1 MSKKKWEKSQLWKK
15 IISGTI
21 SLSLFISLFPLENA
35 NAYEAV
41 PRGDLRAMK
50 ELVDNYQ
57 KELEGTQGIVN
68 PIKEGV
74 DISSEEYQAII
85 VEFKSLPKVTAKALN
100 DGVAKF
106 AVDNDVENDHKKFNE
121 FLLGNEKQKSAENYS
136 VDHSYYDTFNGVS
149 MKVKGTDIPL
159 LLESGVVKSIWKD
172 EEVRVEP
179 TVQQTKSSDGQSSRM
194 VTSTPLIGVDKLRE
208 EGITGKGIKVGVLDT
223 GLDYKHPDLKDN
235 YREGGYDFVDN
246 DEDPMETT
254 YDDWKNSNAP
264 EKDDNGNSYYT
275 YHGTHVSGTIGAN
288 GKNSESEFAVTGIA
302 PEAEIYGYRVLGPY
316 GVGSSSD
323 IIAAIEK
330 SVKDGMDVINLS
342 LGITTPS
349 PLYPSSIAC
358 NNAAIAGVVPVVA
371 NGNSGPGP
379 STLGSPGTSPL
390 SISVGAST
398 TNISID
404 KFKLQTSNGTN
415 INGKLLARPY
425 DNIDYLS
432 ENEYEIVYGGY
443 GLPNEL
449 NGLDVEGKILFLDR
463 GYLSFADKFN
473 AAKGAKAAALIIAN
487 NVPGEMDFY
496 FGESVGMTPG
506 VSISMEDG
514 QILKDE
520 LGVSDQQIKLEADE
534 ENKENSPQGAE
545 DKENIPQEEENKENV
560 PQGEESKESV
570 PQGEAV
576 ENTDSEPFKIKLD
589 FDGKTTTEADKLA
602 DFSSRG
608 PASDE
613 TIKPDITAPGV
624 GIFSTY
630 PEYINSP
637 EEGIDYSAAYARIDG
652 TSMAS
657 PHIAGIAA
665 LMLQN
670 NRDLTPEQVK
680 VAMMNNA
687 EKLAED
693 YGVNEI
699 GAGRVNA
706 YDAVHSDIAI
716 KVLDKCQSLDE
727 YDNKVELDYITG
739 SMSFDRIS
747 QSEENSR
754 KEMDLQIVNSG
765 NEEKTFEILVE
776 FLGEN
781 VEAQNAEYNGVT
793 LELPDS
799 ITVSKE
805 STADFKG
812 AINIPA
818 SAALGRYEGF
828 VILKNINDPD
838 EDYRIPFAVKYLTPG
853 VESVEFSRP
862 AISND
867 LELMHM
873 AKVQGITASVTIS
886 SPIDTVEVYIRDY
899 KTKEVIGFFGEDD
912 LSYLPPGYSDRIV
925 LLDGRASYF
934 PVDKDGNIDYVRSC
948 LRDGQYTIELIANDA
963 ESGAQYKF
971 YHDVLVDNEDVNME
985 MEIEPGVYEISEDML
1000 TTEEYL
1006 GTEYEAFW
1014 LKGNVSDNSIPI
1026 LNEMGYEVDA
1036 TSIQAVGF
1044 VNGMPLLGLPVAS
1057 NGDFKVGIEMGDVEN
1072 GIFEFSP
1079 MATDIATSQN
1089 LYMSPRYFLIKKGNP
1104 YYGVNLDKKEMI
1116 EGENITATININ
1128 NVTGSTFETTMEY
1141 LDGFEIEDVRVNK
1154 QLQKILD
1161 DNQYKVNISK
1171 QITGFGMMNLGL
1183 KVEVV
1188 DKDGNPV
1195 DISGNIS
1202 LLDVEL
1208 KLVSDAESDFSKEY
1222 IQCSGMDVKD
1232 KDGEFVDISYSG
1244 YYEGVFIKMQTST
1257 MKTFQLAQGCNE
1269 ISSITSGNRDLDQYL
1284 WIEDS
1289 NGSKYDVFYDAN
1301 YDEYRAFNLPKS
1313 TEELRL
1319 VSAMPGHFKKTA
1331 KFIPSRTIND
1341 ELLGKVYYLLGSEFY
1356 RGILA
1361 GEVNGDGV
1369 IDIHDALE
1377 VEKYYG
1383 EKVDYKEN
1391 PVDFN
1396 FDGVV
1401 NAFDMDYIVY
1411 NFTLYNEQVVD
1422 RGEPELSYEG
1432 RTLDDILEATGYN
1445 NEVRLDE
1452 IKIDKT
1458 NMNLQVG
1465 NTEKITA
1472 VIMPENVTGISL
1484 IWSSN
1489 NEKVA
1494 TVDSDGN
1501 VTAVGPGRTQVK
1513 VKTSDGRLTLICS
1526 VNVTINGENSKITKV
1541 TIDEPVREVYVGEE
1555 FELNFQVE
1563 PYDSLVSSAIYTS
1576 SANSIV
1582 SVEDGKAVANKPGK
1596 AFVTLS
1602 INGGSYVETWE
1613 IAVKEKEPEKTPL
1626 ESIKLSKNSLN
1637 LEKGQSEQ
1645 LTVTFKPE
1653 NADNKNVTWK
1663 SSDDKV
1669 VTVVDGKVVAVGKGK
1684 AVITVTSE
1692 DGGFEDTCKVTVKDK
1707 DSSKPEKPVKPGKPN
1722 LPQTGAVAGASV
1734 AMVIGIAGIGAGVLL
1749 RRKRNN

>member
-1 MSKKKWEKSQLWKK
+1 MSRKKWGKSQMWKK

-21 SLSLFISLFPLENA
+21 SLSLFLSLFPLESA
-35 NAYEAV
+35 NAYEVV
-41 PRGDLRAMK
+41 PRGNLKAMK
-50 ELVDNYQ
+50 ELVENQQ
-57 KELEGTQGIVN
+57 KELEGVGGIVS

-74 DISSEEYQAII
+74 DTSTEEYQSII
-85 VEFKSLPKVTAKALN
+85 VEFKSLPKITAQALN
-100 DGVAKF
+100 DGVNKF
-106 AVDNDVENDHKKFNE
+106 SLDNEVENDHRKFNQ
-121 FLLGNEKQKSAENYS
+121 FLLGNEKTKSTANYS

-149 MKVKGTDIPL
+149 MKVKGTDIPF

-172 EEVRVEP
+172 EEVRIEP
-179 TVQQTKSSDGQSSRM
+179 TAQQTKSGDGQSSRM
-194 VTSTPLIGVDKLRE
+194 VTSTPLIGVDKLRA
-208 EGITGKGIKVGVLDT
+208 EGITGEGVKVGVLDT
-223 GLDYKHPDLKDN
+223 GLDYNHPDLKDN

-254 YDDWKNSNAP
+254 YDDWRASNAP

-302 PEAEIYGYRVLGPY
+302 PDAEIYGYRVLGPY

-323 IIAAIEK
+323 IIAAIEQ

-415 INGKLLARPY
+415 INGKLLARSY
-425 DNIDYLS
+425 DSMDYLV
-432 ENEYEIVYGGY
+432 EQEYEIVYGGY

-449 NGLDVEGKILFLDR
+449 SGLDAEGKILFLDR
-463 GYLSFADKFN
+463 GYLTFAEKFKV
-473 AAKGAKAAALIIAN
+473 AKDAKAAALIIAN
-487 NVPGEMDFY
+487 NVSGEMDFY

-514 QILKDE
+514 QVLKAE
-520 LGVSDQQIKLEADE
+520 LEAN
-534 ENKENSPQGAE
+534 NKQIQLEA
-545 DKENIPQEEENKENV
+545 EEENKDDTLQEETLEANEENKDNTLQEETIENV
-560 PQGEESKESV
+560 DNK
-570 PQGEAV
+570 
-576 ENTDSEPFKIKLD
+576 PFKVKLD
-589 FDGKTTTEADKLA
+589 FDGKTTTQADKLA

-630 PEYINSP
+630 PEYVNSP
-637 EEGIDYSAAYARIDG
+637 EEGIDYSSAYARIDG
-652 TSMAS
+652 TSMAA
-657 PHIAGIAA
+657 PHIAGVAA

-670 NRDLTPEQVK
+670 NRDLTPEQIK

-687 EKLAED
+687 EKLVED

-706 YDAVHSDIAI
+706 YDAVHGDIAI
-716 KVLDKCQSLDE
+716 KVLDKCQSLGE
-727 YDNKVELDYITG
+727 YDNKIELDYITG

-747 QSEENSR
+747 QSEKDSS
-754 KEMDLQIVNSG
+754 KELDLQIVNSG
-765 NEEKTFEILVE
+765 EEKKTFDVLVE

-781 VEAQNAEYNGVT
+781 VDAQNAEANGVT
-793 LELPDS
+793 LDIPDS
-799 ITVSKE
+799 LTVSAG
-805 STADFKG
+805 STLDFKG

-828 VILKNINDPD
+828 VTLKNTNKPD

-873 AKVQGITASVTIS
+873 AKIQGMTASITVS

-899 KTKEVIGFFGEDD
+899 KTREVIGFFGEDD

-925 LLDGRASYF
+925 ILDGRASYF
-934 PVDKDGNIDYVRSC
+934 PVDKEGNIDYVRSS

-963 ESGAQYKF
+963 ESDEQYKF
-971 YHDVLVDNEDVNME
+971 YHDILVDNEDVKME
-985 MEIEPGVYEISEDML
+985 MDIESGVYEISEDML

-1006 GTEYEAFW
+1006 GSEYEAFW

-1026 LNEMGYEVDA
+1026 LNEMGYDVDA
-1036 TSIQAVGF
+1036 TSIQIVGF

-1089 LYMSPRYFLIKKGNP
+1089 LYMSPRYFFIKKGNP

-1128 NVTGSTFETTMEY
+1128 NVTGSSFETTMEY
-1141 LDGFEIEDVRVNK
+1141 LDGFEIEDIRVNK

-1195 DISGNIS
+1195 NISGNIS
-1202 LLDVEL
+1202 LVDVEL
-1208 KLVSDAESDFSKEY
+1208 KLVSDAESDYSKEY
-1222 IQCSGMDVKD
+1222 IQCNGMDVKD

-1269 ISSITSGNRDLDQYL
+1269 IPSITSANRDLDQYL

-1289 NGSKYDVFYDAN
+1289 NGSKYDVFYDVN

-1313 TEELRL
+1313 TEELRF

-1356 RGILA
+1356 RSIVA
-1361 GEVNGDGV
+1361 GDVNGDGV

-1411 NFTLYNEQVVD
+1411 NFTLYNEQVVN

-1445 NEVRLDE
+1445 NEVRLDGIE
-1452 IKIDKT
+1452 IDKT
-1458 NMNLQVG
+1458 DMNLEVG
-1465 NTEKITA
+1465 DTDKITA
-1472 VIMPENVTGISL
+1472 VITPENVPGISL
-1484 IWSSN
+1484 IWSSG

-1501 VTAVGPGRTQVK
+1501 VTAIGPGRTNIK
-1513 VKTSDGRLTLICS
+1513 VGTSDGRLNLACS
-1526 VNVTINGENSKITKV
+1526 VKVTINGESPKISEV

-1555 FELNFQVE
+1555 FELNFQVK
-1563 PYDSLVSSAIYTS
+1563 PYDSLVNSVEYVS
-1576 SANSIV
+1576 SANNIV
-1582 SVEDGKAVANKPGK
+1582 SVKDGKAVAHKPGK

-1602 INGGSYVETWE
+1602 INGSPNVVNWE
-1613 IAVKEKEPEKTPL
+1613 IIVKEKETDKTPL

-1637 LEKGQSEQ
+1637 LEKGQSKQ

-1663 SSDDKV
+1663 SSDEKV
-1669 VTVVDGKVVAVGKGK
+1669 ATVIDGKVVAVGKGK

-1692 DGGFEDTCKVTVKDK
+1692 DGGYEDTCKVTVKDK
-1707 DSSKPEKPVKPGKPN
+1707 DSGKPEKPGKPS

-1734 AMVIGIAGIGAGVLL
+1734 AMVVGAAVVGAGLL
-1749 RRKRNN
+1749 LGKKKTKNN